1 MQLAKI
7 IGTVVCTRKDERMN
21 GMKFLIVQ
29 PVGLLDLKP
38 EGKPL
43 VAVDSVGAGEGELVL
58 IVSGS
63 SARLTAVTKDKPSDA
78 TIMAIVDYIDIE
90 QRRVF
95 SKGETQV

>member
-7 IGTVVCTRKDERMN
+7 VGTVVCTRKDERMN
-21 GMKFLIVQ
+21 GMKFLVVQ

-43 VAVDSVGAGEGELVL
+43 VAVDAVGAGESELVL

-63 SARLTAVTKDKPSDA
+63 SARLTAVTKDRPSDA
-78 TIMAIVDYIDIE
+78 TIMGIVDYIDIE
-90 QRRVF
+90 GKRVF
-95 SKGETQV
+95 SKGKTEI